1 MKRNSLPK
9 LTMSEFKNSI
19 DRKTTAA
26 AIPYVFPEFKS
37 AFATTKRPPRRASV
51 NTSSQP
57 REITSAR
64 ASMFA
69 LPQTSCTYYLQVI
82 FLSNYGNESIIGCSE
97 IDVLD
102 SDYKVL
108 IVDSIGFDDQQH
120 KTGNDDDPLSLLKAK
135 HKNDSIP
142 PYLSTLVN
150 SSMIKD
156 ADTQEWSAP
165 WTGNPIHFNIKVRS
179 DKLPASIRIWNSRET
194 DHRSVKNVKIYAGG
208 SFIASGI
215 IPEGFG
221 GIISLEQSK
230 AIQKDVFSVPFPRPE
245 TKSFS
250 DKYGE
255 VPNKATKVLK
265 FHLFESF
272 DKSEYIGLDSVE
284 IVSTDFEIV
293 TLNDIKSITYENINF
308 LTAPHRLINNKSSN
322 SSGYRNIEQMWYG
335 CMNHQG
341 TPQITITF
349 KKAISILLIRID
361 NIPTQI
367 NGDNFGASK
376 ISILFDNEIVAAS
389 PLRKRTEKHHKPTE
403 FWFTDVPDLK
413 QKARDLFQ

>member
-9 LTMSEFKNSI
+9 LAMSEFKNSL
-19 DRKTTAA
+19 DRKSTTNS
-26 AIPYVFPEFKS
+26 IPYVIPEFKS
-37 AFATTKRPPRRASV
+37 AFATKGSRRR
-51 NTSSQP
+51 TSSNASSHP
-57 REITSAR
+57 FDATSAR
-64 ASMFA
+64 ASMFT
-69 LPQTSCTYYLQVI
+69 LPKNVCTYYLQVI

-108 IVDSIGFDDQQH
+108 IVDSIWFDDQKH
-120 KTGNDDDPLSLLKAK
+120 EADNEEDPLSQLKAK

-142 PYLSTLVN
+142 PYFSTLVN

-165 WTGNPIHFNIKVRS
+165 WKGNPIHFNLKVVS

-194 DHRSVKNVKIYAGG
+194 DHRSVKNVKIIAGG

-230 AIQKDVFSVPFPRPE
+230 AIQKDVFSIPFPRPE
-245 TKSFS
+245 TKSFV

-255 VPNKATKVLK
+255 VPSKPIKTIK
-265 FHLFESF
+265 FRIFESF
-272 DKSEYIGLDSVE
+272 DKSDYIGLDSIE
-284 IVSTDFEIV
+284 IVSTKGEIIN
-293 TLNDIKSITYENINF
+293 LNDIKSITFDNINF
-308 LTAPHRLINNKSSN
+308 LTAPHRIINNN
-322 SSGYRNIEQMWYG
+322 SENPNEFRSVEHMWYG

-341 TPQITITF
+341 NAQININL
-349 KKAISILLIRID
+349 KKAFSILVIRIW
-361 NIPTQI
+361 NIPTQV
-367 NGDNFGASK
+367 NGENFGVSK
-376 ISILFDNEIVAAS
+376 ISILFDDEIVVAS
-389 PLRKRTEKHHKPTE
+389 PLRKRTEKYRRPNE
-403 FWFTDVPDLK
+403 FWFTDVPELR
-413 QKARDLFQ
+413 QKATKQLQ